1 MSIYLFWYNGKMRF
15 VVYLFHFNVLQLT
28 DLQCKFYFSGC
39 FRNCHEFLLGCFV
52 AVSQAPNIHPGSIS
66 STGRQRPGPTATS
79 TGGAQLIGGGVSPT
93 LFTSPV
99 CIYLFWLCFTNSL
112 LYINY
117 YYVSVC

>member
-1 MSIYLFWYNGKMRF
+1 MSINLVWYNGKMRF
-15 VVYLFHFNVLQLT
+15 VVYLFHFNVLQIYNAS
-28 DLQCKFYFSGC
+28 FISRRC
-39 FRNCHEFLLGCFV
+39 FRNCHEFLLVCFV

-99 CIYLFWLCFTNSL
+99 CSYLFWLCFTNSL

-117 YYVSVC
+117 YASLYTC